1 MKKLLYITSLVMML
15 AMVSIMDSC
24 SGKNNPTAN
33 EADSALSREDSLDL
47 FYSQHPMP
55 KAADNLFCDFLFNF
69 MTRRDVQFERTIFP
83 LKEVT
88 GTMAKHHEKKDWK
101 MDGFFSNQYF
111 YTIILDNEKQIELKD
126 DTTIT
131 HAVVEKIYL
140 EKKTIKQ
147 FVFDRIK
154 GAWMLTQIVNTP
166 MEASPNNSFLD
177 FYNGFVTDSVF
188 QSKSLADNLM
198 FSGPDPDD
206 DLSNIEGVLLPE
218 QFPSFAPPMPRG
230 LIYNIIFGEEGKDSD
245 TKILLI
251 EGISNG
257 NESVMVF
264 KRRGGKWKLYN
275 LTM

>member
-1 MKKLLYITSLVMML
+1 MKKLLYIVSVVMVLGMTS
-15 AMVSIMDSC
+15 IIGGC
-24 SGKNNPTAN
+24 SGKNSPSDNQ
-33 EADSALSREDSLDL
+33 ADSVLSSEDSLEL
-47 FYSQHPMP
+47 FYSQNPMP
-55 KAADNLFCDFLFNF
+55 KAADNVFLDFLFNY
-69 MTRRDVQFERTIFP
+69 MTRRDVQYERTVFP

-88 GTMAKHHEKKDWK
+88 GNMAKQHAKGEWK
-101 MDGFFSNQYF
+101 MDRFFSNQYF
-111 YTIILDNEKQIELKD
+111 YTLIFDSEKQIELKH

-147 FVFDRIK
+147 FVFNRIK
-154 GAWMLTQIVNTP
+154 GAWMLTEIVNTP
-166 MEASPNNSFLD
+166 MNASPNNSFLD

-230 LIYNIIFGEEGKDSD
+230 LIYNITFGEENKDSD
-245 TKILLI
+245 TKIMLI

-257 NESVMVF
+257 NESVMLF
-264 KRRGGKWKLYN
+264 KRRGGKWKLHK